1 MWSHLHKNFFKP
13 KPSFSSRLRLSEKKK
28 KRRQEKYAK
37 RLKSPKEI
45 TQFLDGSGSESS
57 SEDGRVSPAQQKGEP
72 VKPRRQA
79 RGNRICDDSS
89 DISTDE
95 NGAEKSKGSRTQS
108 RNKAC
113 DSSSDE
119 STTENRKLD
128 KDEIGRNQR
137 KRELFPIGGQNKEI
151 ETESGKKTPP
161 SEERDRQRTVQT
173 SPAPSHQRRQS
184 GDNRIISPGVVNG
197 KRRQRFESSEEAHA
211 EMVARSPRAACCS
224 DINTVSGKIQR
235 RRRSSA
241 INTDQPPPALNGT
254 ATSLESVD
262 SADDPGAGPSGVKR
276 PKKFTIRITRK
287 KDKPPGLKFRQPYT
301 LEEEKKLLGHFQ
313 MHGGYSRRMGRAVW
327 TEMEKKN
334 IIPGRSWQSMKCHFI
349 KILQDED
356 KLDMF
361 GCTVEQL
368 KDSDREVYRVDEVEE
383 EGER

>member
-1 MWSHLHKNFFKP
+1 MNSGIRETCHQNLQFNKEIFVCNIVDSNKLLEKLFKSSILLMYSFYKNLSIVLICFILLKIYL
-13 KPSFSSRLRLSEKKK
+13 SYSSRLRLSEKKK

-45 TQFLDGSGSESS
+45 TQFLDASGSESS
-57 SEDGRVSPAQQKGEP
+57 SEDGSVSPAQQKGEP

-89 DISTDE
+89 EISSEDE

-119 STTENRKLD
+119 STTENRKSD

-224 DINTVSGKIQR
+224 DINTVSGKIQ
-235 RRRSSA
+235 
-241 INTDQPPPALNGT
+241 
-254 ATSLESVD
+254 
-262 SADDPGAGPSGVKR
+262 
-276 PKKFTIRITRK
+276 
-287 KDKPPGLKFRQPYT
+287 
-301 LEEEKKLLGHFQ
+301 
-313 MHGGYSRRMGRAVW
+313 
-327 TEMEKKN
+327 
-334 IIPGRSWQSMKCHFI
+334 
-349 KILQDED
+349 
-356 KLDMF
+356 
-361 GCTVEQL
+361 
-368 KDSDREVYRVDEVEE
+368 
-383 EGER
+383 